1 MGKIKETEYKD
12 YDDELLDDEEDF
24 IDPDLTD
31 EDEDRLLDEHDPG
44 YRRTWR
50 DAEKYKEMRELY
62 KIINDDL
69 YNGFDE
75 DEFHDIDLDEP

>member
-1 MGKIKETEYKD
+1 MGKIKESEYTE
-12 YDDELLDDEEDF
+12 YDDEPLDDDEDF
-24 IDPDLTD
+24 IDPEMTA
-31 EDEDRLLDEHDPG
+31 EDNDGLLDEQDPG

-69 YNGFDE
+69 YTGFDE
-75 DEFHDIDLDEP
+75 EEFQGLDEQ